1 MYIFNEYFETKQV
14 VAAAFIIAV
23 GLSLPVTIFIF
34 NQPKD
39 IRQQAATK
47 SIEMPPGCPATNPDG
62 TVNTCRLGVGC
73 LKNESV
79 KWDGNDECTTKLT
92 KTSYCCT
99 SGGSPTP

>member
-1 MYIFNEYFETKQV
+1 MYIFNEYFETKTV
-14 VAAAFIIAV
+14 VAAGFIMAV
-23 GLSLPVTIFIF
+23 GVSLPITIFIF

-39 IRQQAATK
+39 IRQSAASK
-47 SIEMPPGCPATNPDG
+47 VVEVPGCPSSNPDG
-62 TVNTCRLGVGC
+62 TINICRLGVGC

-99 SGGSPTP
+99 SGGAPTP